1 MSIGFKLIDP
11 NAAASAVFLEQE
23 YLRASLGGLL
33 VPHKLLLVGQ
43 WRTGQTPAPTPN
55 VPQLL
60 LSADHAATLYGLGS
74 PLHIMAIAAFAG
86 CRNVPVYALPI
97 TAGGGAVA
105 ATGTINPTLTT
116 VTAGTLS
123 LYIAGKRVQVGV
135 AATDTE
141 EDICDAVAAAINA
154 MTELPVT
161 ATSESTDVK
170 LDAKWAGLSGNDI
183 DIAFDLVDGEAD
195 QEPGGITWVIT
206 PMATGATDPT
216 IDTALA
222 ALDDTWYTEIV
233 SQWTVDAQLDDI
245 EDAGDARVL
254 PGIQRPFAGFAGY
267 NGTLAD
273 FLTLLASRNS
283 AWTTLVP
290 VDGSPNLKFEIAAAA
305 AGVYAAGQQSR
316 PGCPVRGSKL
326 PEIMGGGVRWTYA
339 QRDIVVKTGGSTFRA
354 LPGRARPHRGPV
366 HHADDQRRSARW
378 TTVLPLDG
386 DHREPPGQ
394 ALQPRAGVRLRP
406 VRQRGGGGRRQC
418 DHGVL
423 RAAAEDGQG
432 VHHPPH
438 RRPVGA
444 LRADEKPR
452 RCGRRDHRGDQRR
465 QRRDASTYSCPTCSR
480 RASRSSRVGSSGAS
494 PRPWREEVGHGSG
507 EGW

>member
-1 MSIGFKLIDP
+1 MISFKLVDP

-141 EDICDAVAAAINA
+141 EDICDAIAAAVNA
-154 MTELPVT
+154 MTELPVI

-326 PEIMGGGVRWTYA
+326 SDIMGGGVRWTYA
-339 QRDIVVKTGGSTFRA
+339 QRDIVVKTGGSTFRVSPDGLVLIEDLCTTRTTNPLGA
-354 LPGRARPHRGPV
+354 L
-366 HHADDQRRSARW
+366 DESFRW
-378 TTVLPLDG
+378 TETIANL
-386 DHREPPGQ
+386 Q
-394 ALQPRAGVRLRP
+394 AKLYSLEQVFASDPFVNAVVVDDDSVTTASYALRP
-406 VRQRGGGGRRQC
+406 KTAKAYTIRLIDDLWV
-418 DHGVL
+418 
-423 RAAAEDGQG
+423 
-432 VHHPPH
+432 PY
-438 RRPVGA
+438 A
-444 LRADEKPR
+444 LTKN
-452 RCGRRDHRGDQRR
+452 
-465 QRRDASTYSCPTCSR
+465 RDAVVAGIIAEINGGNAGRIDVFVPDVFAAGLKIIAGRLQWSFTAPV
-480 RASRSSRVGSSGAS
+480 A
-494 PRPWREEVGHGSG
+494 
-507 EGW
+507 